1 MTFYMLFIV
10 MCFLCKIV
18 CQLTSDEGHMNQ
30 FKLNQ
35 IEQSRYIRLDS
46 AAIKALNVE
55 PHTTDIISNL
65 HGNPVASV
73 LTLLD
78 KCRTA
83 QGHRLIAQWVRQPLR
98 DLSLIKERHDI
109 VELLVKNNELRS
121 ALSDDY
127 LKRVPD
133 LQQLAKKLA
142 RKKSVLQDCYK

>member
-1 MTFYMLFIV
+1 
-10 MCFLCKIV
+10 
-18 CQLTSDEGHMNQ
+18 MNQ

-46 AAIKALNVE
+46 AAIKALNIE
-55 PHTTDIISNL
+55 PHTDVTNL

-121 ALSDDY
+121 VLSDDY
-127 LKRVPD
+127 LKRIPD

-142 RKKSVLQDCYK
+142 RKKSALQDCYK

>member
-1 MTFYMLFIV
+1 MLL
-10 MCFLCKIV
+10 LCVSYTVIL
-18 CQLTSDEGHMNQ
+18 CQLTSDEGHINQ
-30 FKLNQ
+30 FRMNQ
-35 IEQSRYIRLDS
+35 IEQSRYIKLDA
-46 AAIKALNVE
+46 AAIKALNIE
-55 PHTTDIISNL
+55 PHTDTISNL

-98 DLSLIKERHDI
+98 DLPLIKERHDI

-121 ALSDDY
+121 VLSDDY
-127 LKRVPD
+127 LKRIPD

-142 RKKSVLQDCYK
+142 RKKSALQDCYK

>member
-1 MTFYMLFIV
+1 
-10 MCFLCKIV
+10 
-18 CQLTSDEGHMNQ
+18 MNQ

-35 IEQSRYIRLDS
+35 IEQSRYLRLDS
-46 AAIKALNVE
+46 AAIKALNIE
-55 PHTTDIISNL
+55 PQIDSTNPNL
-65 HGNPVASV
+65 HGNSVASV

-83 QGHRLIAQWVRQPLR
+83 QGHRLIAQWVRQPLK

-121 ALSDDY
+121 VLSEDY
-127 LKRVPD
+127 LKRIPD

-142 RKKSVLQDCYK
+142 RKKSTLQDCYK

>member
-1 MTFYMLFIV
+1 
-10 MCFLCKIV
+10 
-18 CQLTSDEGHMNQ
+18 MNQ
-30 FKLNQ
+30 FTLNQ
-35 IEQSRYIRLDS
+35 VEQSRYIRLDS
-46 AAIKALNVE
+46 AAIKALNIE
-55 PHTTDIISNL
+55 PRADTISNL
-65 HGNPVASV
+65 YGNPVASV

-121 ALSDDY
+121 ALSEDY
-127 LKRVPD
+127 LRRVPD

-142 RKKSVLQDCYK
+142 RKKSALQDCYK

>member
-1 MTFYMLFIV
+1 
-10 MCFLCKIV
+10 
-18 CQLTSDEGHMNQ
+18 MNQ

-35 IEQSRYIRLDS
+35 LEHSRYVKLDS
-46 AAIKALNVE
+46 AAIKALNIE
-55 PHTTDIISNL
+55 PHIDTISNL
-65 HGNPVASV
+65 HGNSVASV

-98 DLSLIKERHDI
+98 DLFLIKERHDI

-121 ALSDDY
+121 TLSDDY
-127 LKRVPD
+127 LKRIPD

-142 RKKSVLQDCYK
+142 RKKSALQDCYK

>member
-1 MTFYMLFIV
+1 
-10 MCFLCKIV
+10 
-18 CQLTSDEGHMNQ
+18 MNQ
-30 FKLNQ
+30 FTINQ
-35 IEQSRYIRLDS
+35 VEQSRYIRLDS
-46 AAIKALNVE
+46 AAIKALNIE
-55 PHTTDIISNL
+55 PHVDAAGANL

-109 VELLVKNNELRS
+109 VELLVKNNDLRS
-121 ALSDDY
+121 LLSDDY
-127 LKRVPD
+127 LKRIPD

-142 RKKSVLQDCYK
+142 RRKSALQDCYK

>member
-1 MTFYMLFIV
+1 
-10 MCFLCKIV
+10 
-18 CQLTSDEGHMNQ
+18 MNQ

-46 AAIKALNVE
+46 AAIKALNIE
-55 PHTTDIISNL
+55 PHTDTIPTL
-65 HGNPVASV
+65 HGNTVASI

-83 QGHRLIAQWVRQPLR
+83 QGHRLIAQWVRQPLK

-109 VELLVKNNELRS
+109 VELLVNNNELRS
-121 ALSDDY
+121 TLSDDY
-127 LKRVPD
+127 LKRIPD

-142 RKKSVLQDCYK
+142 RKKLTLQDCYK

>member
-1 MTFYMLFIV
+1 
-10 MCFLCKIV
+10 
-18 CQLTSDEGHMNQ
+18 MNQ
-30 FKLNQ
+30 FSLKQ
-35 IEQSRYIRLDS
+35 VEQSRYIRLDS
-46 AAIKALNVE
+46 AAIKALNIE
-55 PHTTDIISNL
+55 PPIDGASNL
-65 HGNPVASV
+65 HGNPAASV

-121 ALSDDY
+121 VLNDDY
-127 LKRVPD
+127 LKRIPD